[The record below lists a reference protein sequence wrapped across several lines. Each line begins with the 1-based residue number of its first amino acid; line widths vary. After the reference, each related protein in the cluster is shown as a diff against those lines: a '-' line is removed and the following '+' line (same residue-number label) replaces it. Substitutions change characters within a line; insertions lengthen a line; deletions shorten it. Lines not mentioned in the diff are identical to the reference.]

1 LLSFHALSYICS
13 SCSRAMHHHRSS
25 CSRFMHYHRSS
36 CSRFMHHHRSSCSRF
51 MHHHR
56 SSCSRFMHYHR
67 SSCSRFM
74 HYHHPALALASC
86 IIIVLSFHAL
96 SCIVSCSRFMYSH
109 ALSLAT
115 SVMFTHAHE
124 DVTTCQRRQQQP
136 RKRGTTKLLE
146 TWCWPSG
153 ACLAERGG
161 RRGVATRR
169 T

>member
-1 LLSFHALSYICS
+1 MLSFHALSYIC
-13 SCSRAMHHHRSS
+13 
-25 CSRFMHYHRSS
+25 
-36 CSRFMHHHRSSCSRF
+36 SSCSRF

-109 ALSLAT
+109 AFSIHVFCMFVRFRVLRTYLLPTAAGRMNLNQNKTCGTRCSRQHNLS
-115 SVMFTHAHE
+115 
-124 DVTTCQRRQQQP
+124 
-136 RKRGTTKLLE
+136 KLSTPASNE
-146 TWCWPSG
+146 N
-153 ACLAERGG
+153 E
-161 RRGVATRR
+161 
-169 T
+169 